1 MTADIR
7 TAAED
12 AMIRA
17 NAVEPLVVVDGEEA
31 VMQLTDYGNG
41 FIAGA
46 AWAAERVTPT
56 REQIAEELR
65 KHKLIHAAVS
75 RKSAFCA
82 CNPGVTAGTDANLEW
97 FEAHRADAILALM
110 QELAEGEHK

>member
-17 NAVEPLVVVDGEEA
+17 NEVEPLIVVEGEEA

-41 FIAGA
+41 FIQGVV
-46 AWAAERVTPT
+46 WAARVTPT
-56 REQIAEELR
+56 REQIEDKLTERTDQSDETGSPDEEWLT
-65 KHKLIHAAVS
+65 HA
-75 RKSAFCA
+75 
-82 CNPGVTAGTDANLEW
+82 T
-97 FEAHRADAILALM
+97 I
-110 QELAEGEHK
+110 

>member
-1 MTADIR
+1 MGCVMTADIR

-17 NAVEPLVVVDGEEA
+17 NAVEPLVVVKGEEA

-46 AWAAERVTPT
+46 AWAAARVTPT
-56 REQIAEELR
+56 REQIEDVLTERTDQSDETGSTDEEWLT
-65 KHKLIHAAVS
+65 HA
-75 RKSAFCA
+75 
-82 CNPGVTAGTDANLEW
+82 T
-97 FEAHRADAILALM
+97 I
-110 QELAEGEHK
+110 

>member
-7 TAAED
+7 TAAEAEAEARVIGESLPRLGYEVEQAFAD
-12 AMIRA
+12 G
-17 NAVEPLVVVDGEEA
+17 AV
-31 VMQLTDYGNG
+31 
-41 FIAGA
+41 
-46 AWAAERVTPT
+46 WAAARVTPT

-82 CNPGVTAGTDANLEW
+82 CNPGLTAGVDANLEW
-97 FEAHRADAILALM
+97 FEAHRADAILALLAG
-110 QELAEGEHK
+110 LAEGESSE